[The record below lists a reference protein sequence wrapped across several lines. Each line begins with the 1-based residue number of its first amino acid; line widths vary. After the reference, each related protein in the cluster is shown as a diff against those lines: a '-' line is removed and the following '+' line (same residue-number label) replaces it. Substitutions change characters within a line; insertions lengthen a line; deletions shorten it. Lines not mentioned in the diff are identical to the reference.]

1 MSKDDGGFKVEG
13 GLKGLKYVRTISPD
27 AAATPDEPRTAG
39 AEAFFEGWAERMFV
53 HVSLALA
60 GEIRELAKEDK
71 RWVLY
76 ALKETGANLKRL
88 FDEADQIHKGFG
100 LKLADALAWNLED
113 LTQPPPEL
121 N

>member
-1 MSKDDGGFKVEG
+1 MSDGGFKVEG
-13 GLKGLKYVRTISPD
+13 GLKGLKFVRTISPD
-27 AAATPDEPRTAG
+27 AEATPAEPRATG
-39 AEAFFEGWAERMFV
+39 AEAFFDNWAEKMFMQV
-53 HVSLALA
+53 ALALA
-60 GEIRELAKEDK
+60 GEVRDFTTEDK
-71 RWVLY
+71 HWLLY

-100 LKLADALAWNLED
+100 LKLADALALNLED